1 MAKSKTP
8 RGPGK
13 ERRGARRGNRPVESE
28 ETIAAT
34 DADIGGGAVAAEPP
48 PVTSTA
54 LIGSAAISALAQAG
68 LGAVGTSLALG
79 AVSVALSRLLA
90 ARPEGGGD
98 EALAAPA
105 LQELSLSGIVAPVQ
119 TLATQVEAPFL
130 AEMGDLQIIPFNFD
144 TPMDPRLQLAI
155 ANRRSGKR
163 SLALASTDADE
174 VAVIARVTTPPEW
187 EDLPDLQPGSTLGQD
202 GDGSWIVTGRVPISR
217 VEDVRKEACVLSMKA
232 AQQVRPTLSATIDK
246 MHVGPAALPTGT
258 APGGGSGVVV
268 GVVDFGCDYAHKNFQ
283 DATGKTR
290 IEAIWDQGGVEQAN
304 AAVKY
309 GRLYT
314 NAQIDAALATQKP
327 YDTLGYA
334 PPPDTGQDKGTHGT
348 HVLDIAAGNGLGS
361 GQAGVAPEASIIFV
375 EASTTDIPW
384 TGAATVHKSFGD
396 SVHLLEAVEFIFDR
410 AGDRPCVV
418 NISLGT
424 NGGPHDG
431 TSLVEKGLDVLVT
444 ARPNRAVVIAAGNA
458 HAQNIHTSGTVV
470 PDEQHDIVWEQNGNG
485 GEFELWYPGNR
496 SLEVTFVAPDGTA
509 FGPVSGN
516 ANLPIGAGN
525 RISIFISSRL
535 ADPNNNDNVI
545 NIYLAEAMSPHPW
558 RIRLRSIDGQPVDYH
573 AWIERADFVQ
583 SSFTVAEPSHT
594 LGSVSTG
601 HQTIVVG
608 SFDAHKTSLPL
619 STFSGAGPTRDG
631 RNKPEVSAPGHAVVA
646 ARSRTAGGVTRKSG
660 TSMAAPAVTGLIAL
674 IYAEARRNGTDL
686 TIAQLRD
693 KLIGT
698 ALGAPPSGAP
708 AAWDP
713 RYGFGRA
720 DGAAIG

>member
-1 MAKSKTP
+1 M
-8 RGPGK
+8 RGTG
-13 ERRGARRGNRPVESE
+13 RGNRPTESE
-28 ETIAAT
+28 EVGTAT
-34 DADIGGGAVAAEPP
+34 TGL
-48 PVTSTA
+48 PVPASISA
-54 LIGSAAISALAQAG
+54 SLIGSAAARAIAEVG
-68 LGAVGTSLALG
+68 LGTVGTSLALG
-79 AVSVALSRLLA
+79 AVSVALNRFLA
-90 ARPEGGGD
+90 GRAEGDAD
-98 EALAAPA
+98 EALAASLLPD
-105 LQELSLSGIVAPVQ
+105 LTLSDIVPPVQ

-130 AEMGDLQIIPFNFD
+130 AKMGDLEVIPFNFD

-174 VAVIARVTTPPEW
+174 VAVIARVTTPLEW

-202 GDGSWIVTGRVPISR
+202 SDGSWIVTGRVPIAG
-217 VEDVRKEACVLSMKA
+217 VEDIRKEACVLSMKA
-232 AQQVRPTLSATIDK
+232 AQQVRPALSATIEK
-246 MHVGPAALPTGT
+246 MHVSPAALPSGT
-258 APGGGSGVVV
+258 DPRGGDGVVI
-268 GVVDFGCDYAHKNFQ
+268 GIVDFGCDYAHGNFR
-283 DATGKTR
+283 DAGGKTR
-290 IEAIWDQGGVEQAN
+290 IEAIWDQGGIEQAN

-309 GRLYT
+309 GRLYSST
-314 NAQIDAALATQKP
+314 QIDDALATEKP
-327 YDTLGYA
+327 YAALGYA
-334 PPPDTGQDKGTHGT
+334 PPNDTGQDKGAHGT
-348 HVLDIAAGNGLGS
+348 HVMDIAAGNGFGS
-361 GQAGVAPEASIIFV
+361 GQAGVAPAASIIFV
-375 EASTTDIPW
+375 EASTADIPS
-384 TGAATVHKSFGD
+384 TGEGAVNKSFGD
-396 SVHLLEAVEFIFDR
+396 SVHLLEAVDFIFAR

-431 TSLVEKGLDVLVT
+431 TSLVEKGLDALVS
-444 ARPNRAVVIAAGNA
+444 ARPNRAVVVAAGNSR
-458 HAQNIHTSGTVV
+458 AQNIHASGTVA
-470 PDEQHDIVWEQNGNG
+470 PDEEHDIVWEQNSNG

-496 SLEVTFVAPDGTA
+496 SLEVTFVAPDGTT

-558 RIRLRSIDGQPVDYH
+558 RIRLRSTDGRPVDYH

-583 SSFTVAEPSHT
+583 SSFTVADSSHT

-608 SFDAHKTSLPL
+608 SFDAHKVSLPL

-631 RNKPEVSAPGHAVVA
+631 RNKPEVSAPGQAVAA
-646 ARSRTAGGVTRKSG
+646 ARSRTPDGVTKKSG

-686 TIAQLRD
+686 TITQLRE

-698 ALGAPPSGAP
+698 ALGSPPAGAPP
-708 AAWDP
+708 AWDP

-720 DGAAIG
+720 DGAAVG